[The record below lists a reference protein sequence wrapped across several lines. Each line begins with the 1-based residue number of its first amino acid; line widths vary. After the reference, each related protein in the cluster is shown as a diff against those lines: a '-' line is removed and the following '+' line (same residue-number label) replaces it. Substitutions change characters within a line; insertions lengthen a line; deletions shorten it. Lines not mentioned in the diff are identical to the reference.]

1 MGVSLWFSVKE
12 RIVVELRVPLGAA
25 ALRVSNFNFELMLL
39 GLRWDRGSWGPALNK
54 ATGLFIVS
62 QVPCPHRPPPR
73 SQPIFF
79 LFRYT
84 LHSPSCPWSNGEE
97 GPVGGRSC
105 KNCAR
110 SGCQWR
116 GEGGIRTW
124 APVRGLKVVSCSAGH
139 LYQGLVVQ
147 KQDHTE
153 FRRCPQSSCQVCI

>member
-1 MGVSLWFSVKE
+1 MWFSVKE

-73 SQPIFF
+73 SHPIFF

-97 GPVGGRSC
+97 GQVGGRSC
-105 KNCAR
+105 KNWAR
-110 SGCQWR
+110 SGCPMA
-116 GEGGIRTW
+116 GGGGRPNVGSCAGVKGGFVLSW
-124 APVRGLKVVSCSAGH
+124 ASLPRAGCIGTGSPQVQTVSPEQ
-139 LYQGLVVQ
+139 L
-147 KQDHTE
+147 
-153 FRRCPQSSCQVCI
+153 QVCI